1 MGGRTVAC
9 GFRAGIRP
17 WDGEAGT
24 FAVSETGPGYVVID
38 DDVGN
43 VARALGGRLIHGG
56 DSVVFGVRDDVT
68 SKEGV
73 VPFMRAAQAEVIILA
88 VPFSATREVLSTLA
102 SHLHGKIVVDAT
114 NPVNPDWSP
123 MLLGQEDSG
132 GEQIARALPG
142 ARIVKAFNTIFAD
155 VMRAPELV
163 GAGKRVTCF
172 IAADDPGAR
181 AIVSDLATSAG
192 FAPLEVGPL
201 AVARHLES
209 MAHLNI
215 QIAVGMGG
223 GTGAAFEY
231 HRFG

>member
-1 MGGRTVAC
+1 MEI
-9 GFRAGIRP
+9 GFIGA
-17 WDGEAGT
+17 
-24 FAVSETGPGYVVID
+24 
-38 DDVGN
+38 GN
-43 VARALGGRLIHGG
+43 VARALGRRLADGG
-56 DSVVFGVRDDVT
+56 HSPVFGVRDDVT
-68 SKEGV
+68 SVEEDV
-73 VPFMRAAQAEVIILA
+73 VPLVRAAQAEVIILA
-88 VPFSATREVLSTLA
+88 VPFAATREVIPALA
-102 SHLHGKIVVDAT
+102 SHLYGKIVVDAT

-155 VMRAPELV
+155 VMRGPELV

-172 IAADDPGAR
+172 VASDDPGAR
-181 AIVSDLATSAG
+181 TIVSDLARSAG

-223 GTGAAFEY
+223 GTSAAFEY
-231 HRFG
+231 HHFG